1 MAEMTE
7 EEMEEA
13 RRRGEEYKRTVDC
26 VVDTVST
33 RDVNGVYNSINN
45 GIKLKYVR
53 DGNYTR
59 DASQNGGTLVHEQKH
74 RDNQMQGMHAYPV
87 SAEQAYK
94 LEMHDEIS
102 ANIASLIA
110 LRQQYLETG
119 DISVFSGYGSKFR
132 FYKEAIEKGEIHPN
146 SDDPAE
152 FEKEM
157 RLIVNGTQK
166 MWQEHYAT
174 TYLDRG
180 VDHAAFYGDRKGKYA
195 QYWDENYQNA
205 MKIAYNIGGVDFTKY
220 MDKDVEIPEQGLAR
234 MREDLAACSGRI
246 EAYDPDGPHTYEIFD
261 KNAEDGIRTFTADNA
276 EEYYTQVLNNNPE
289 ANAFM
294 RGLPQY
300 EGNMSMEQYHKYL
313 QHYLTV
319 QEFQK
324 EAKFGDLQKLAQ
336 EKGCSIEEVYQE
348 KYNEAFNKV
357 QEEYGDLIDVA
368 TDKAAIDWDK
378 RKELNGGWWNP
389 IPSEEHGQGWYDSA
403 IKKLYDSPGMSTV
416 ERCDEELMRP
426 LPKYA
431 QSVNDKANGEE
442 PGWWDKLCNK
452 VKSWGVET
460 EVRDLST
467 GENIEVG
474 FWKGLKNKVAGWFKS
489 DDKSVEEANEF
500 VDNEIT
506 HEINTN
512 KPEYPEWK
520 DEDGHRVSDVQH
532 RTIPDLTKPIIKQPT
547 QSKTDHQQENTS
559 VKTATTIK
567 MKSDTKKAQ
576 LASEKLKNKNT
587 SSKDKA
593 TLKNTM
599 KQDAAKAKNV
609 SSNIGKQKTTTKKV
623 AKVGHK
629 PPSQTQVLKDLYH
642 KVFDR

>member
-1 MAEMTE
+1 MTE

-26 VVDTVST
+26 VVDTISVKDGRS
-33 RDVNGVYNSINN
+33 DGANYNSGNN
-45 GIKLKYVR
+45 TIRV
-53 DGNYTR
+53 NYWKERGYGQT
-59 DASQNGGTLVHEQKH
+59 DNGTLAHEQKH
-74 RDNQMQGMHAYPV
+74 RDNQMQGMYAYPV

-94 LEMHDEIS
+94 LNMHNEIS
-102 ANIASLIA
+102 AMMCDLIVK
-110 LRQQYLETG
+110 RQEYLETG
-119 DISVFSGYGSKFR
+119 DISVFNSSFFG

-166 MWQEHYAT
+166 MWQERWAVTDMY
-174 TYLDRG
+174 
-180 VDHAAFYGDRKGKYA
+180 VDASVSHAVCYGDHEGKYA
-195 QYWDENYQNA
+195 AYWDENYQNA

-220 MDKDVEIPEQGLAR
+220 MDKDEEIPEQGLAR
-234 MREDLAACSGRI
+234 MPEDLAAYSGRI

-261 KNAEDGIRTFTADNA
+261 ENAEDGIRTFTADNA
-276 EEYYTQVLNNNPE
+276 EEYYTQVLNNNPR

-403 IKKLYDSPGMSTV
+403 IKKLYDSPEMSTV

-460 EVRDLST
+460 EIHDLESK
-467 GENIEVG
+467 ENIKVG
-474 FWKGLKNKVAGWFKS
+474 FWEGLKNKVAGWFKS

-532 RTIPDLTKPIIKQPT
+532 RTIPDLTKPIIKQPKQHEVADKQNLSMRMQQDET
-547 QSKTDHQQENTS
+547 KAKNSMNKTG
-559 VKTATTIK
+559 IY
-567 MKSDTKKAQ
+567 AQ
-576 LASEKLKNKNT
+576 NASML
-587 SSKDKA
+587 KA
-593 TLKNTM
+593 TL
-599 KQDAAKAKNV
+599 QRDAQNAEAYLAQILEAMLHGNV
-609 SSNIGKQKTTTKKV
+609 ESVIENVAEQVTEVIKRGLQKDN
-623 AKVGHK
+623 
-629 PPSQTQVLKDLYH
+629 SYS
-642 KVFDR
+642 